1 MPRRRL
7 SREKDLHHRI
17 QKCSVM
23 SVELTLR
30 QARELLAGWRSEQET
45 VATRR
50 DEVVRAAVEAGLSK
64 SEISRITGIART
76 TVDRI
81 IGADGSGS

>member
-1 MPRRRL
+1 M
-7 SREKDLHHRI
+7 
-17 QKCSVM
+17 
-23 SVELTLR
+23 ELTLR
-30 QARELLAGWRSEQET
+30 QARELLSGWKAEQQT
-45 VATRR
+45 VAGRR

-81 IGADGSGS
+81 TGADGSES